1 MRNPPTKR
9 TGYFKAVALFLCMVS
24 TLPAFAQTSFLEA
37 LGSAVGKAFAESA
50 KGRGNTP
57 TQNSPQANPTARTTE
72 ARPSSAPA
80 NMPGTTKATTAD
92 TAVNPFLSLLYTACS
107 ADELG
112 KVTKVDVLNAKQ
124 ANEIYRKGNAFPAA
138 KPDEVYLQ
146 IFAKS
151 KVLPKD
157 YSLTKVQRA
166 PSPSEKAELIGKPQC
181 TYTGE

>member
-1 MRNPPTKR
+1 MP
-9 TGYFKAVALFLCMVS
+9 V
-24 TLPAFAQTSFLEA
+24 
-37 LGSAVGKAFAESA
+37 
-50 KGRGNTP
+50 
-57 TQNSPQANPTARTTE
+57 TTI
-72 ARPSSAPA
+72 
-80 NMPGTTKATTAD
+80 ATTDD
-92 TAVNPFLSLLYTACS
+92 TAVNPFLSLLDTACS

-112 KVTKVDVLNAKQ
+112 KVTKVVVLNAKQ

-157 YSLTKVQRA
+157 YSMTIVQRA
-166 PSPSEKAELIGKPQC
+166 PSPDEKAELIGKPQC